1 LKVEES
7 NLCGSWILKK
17 LDACKR
23 SCRLSYEVYKELN
36 DCKKFGFKYQLTR
49 NTLSIVSNIAES
61 EERETANET
70 ARFLYIAKGS
80 AGEAITQ
87 L

>member
-1 LKVEES
+1 M
-7 NLCGSWILKK
+7 
-17 LDACKR
+17 
-23 SCRLSYEVYKELN
+23 N